1 MHTDRDIKSQLYA
14 IILFLEVNL
23 YLVLQGLHH
32 IRVLLR
38 NKSLVGFE
46 LLVVA
51 MIQCSHP
58 PTLYVYE

>member
-51 MIQCSHP
+51 MIQ
-58 PTLYVYE
+58 